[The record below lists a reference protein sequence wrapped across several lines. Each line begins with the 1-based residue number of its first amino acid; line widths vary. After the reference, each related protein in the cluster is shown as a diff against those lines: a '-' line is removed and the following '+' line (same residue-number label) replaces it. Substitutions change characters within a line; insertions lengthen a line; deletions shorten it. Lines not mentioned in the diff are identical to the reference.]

1 MNISLGFIDNY
12 FTCSSLRNK
21 MHNLSTKKKPYYLKI
36 DVNDNY
42 LQGKFIESTIYY
54 ITLAQHELQQ
64 ENKHKQEYQTY
75 T

>member
-1 MNISLGFIDNY
+1 
-12 FTCSSLRNK
+12 